1 MTTDTVR
8 MSDMQSPAS
17 FTGSYFD
24 GKSSAR
30 KVTSMVIMRGGVTL
44 FGEGWTR
51 RESANSLT
59 VSEPTE
65 NGPVLLR
72 LADGACCEFA
82 ASPQLHSL
90 LQQVGVRRHRVALW
104 QGDWRLVALTAAFLV
119 AAIAAFYVWLL
130 PKLAA
135 LGSTMVPES
144 AKQRLGA
151 HALQQLDER
160 WFENSKLNEP
170 LRAEILQRFNDLR
183 EMGGPQRPAIAARLE
198 LRSTRRG
205 DGGKPVIGPNAF
217 ALPGGTVVLTDEM
230 VAFLNNDIDAI
241 SGVLAHEL
249 GHVVHD
255 HSTQSLIKAVAL
267 TALGSAIIGDYS
279 SVLAAAPAVLGQ
291 LRYSRH
297 AEAQADQF
305 AHAQLCAKEIDPK
318 RTAVFFERVARE
330 DGKGIGGLVPEFLY
344 SHPESAG
351 RAARFRRSCS
361 EAY

>member
-30 KVTSMVIMRGGVTL
+30 KVTSMVIMRGGITL

-51 RESANSLT
+51 RESANTLT

-72 LADGACCEFA
+72 LADGASCEFA
-82 ASPQLHSL
+82 ASPQLHGL

-104 QGDWRLVALTAAFLV
+104 QGDWRLVAFTVAFLV

-130 PKLAA
+130 PILAA
-135 LGSTMVPES
+135 LGSTMVSDS
-144 AKQRLGA
+144 AKQRLGN

-160 WFENSKLNEP
+160 WFEGSKLNEP
-170 LRAEILQRFNDLR
+170 LKSEILQRFNDLR
-183 EMGGPQRPAIAARLE
+183 KVSGPQQPDIASRLE

-205 DGGKPVIGPNAF
+205 GSGKPVIGPNAF

-255 HSTQSLIKAVAL
+255 HSTQSLIKAMAL

-291 LRYSRH
+291 LRYSRRTE
-297 AEAQADQF
+297 AEADQF
-305 AHAQLCAKEIDPK
+305 AHAQLCANDIDPA

-330 DGKGIGGLVPEFLY
+330 EDKGAAGLVPEFMH
-344 SHPESAG
+344 SHPGSAG
-351 RAARFRRSCS
+351 RAAWFRRSCS